1 MKFKLLALAL
11 AAASVLC
18 FAGCGSS
25 ANESSDSSAQAEE
38 SSIAESS
45 AEESSTEEASAAETI
60 PAGDFTVSGDGTVYL
75 STAGGTTEDG
85 NVPVV
90 SASSDTQIKQIG
102 INAHGYDGTMMAY
115 IYIDGSFADK
125 QQLSDSQATL
135 DLSGESLTEGVHKVE
150 VVQYTGDTVSD
161 HAVRN
166 QVLSR
171 FLSAFPKACRFAVGF
186 FLLPCPQ

>member
-25 ANESSDSSAQAEE
+25 ANESSDSSAQADE

-60 PAGDFTVSGDGTVYL
+60 PAGDFTVSGDGTMYL

-125 QQLSDSQATL
+125 QQLSDSQTTL

-150 VVQYTGDTVSD
+150 VVQYTGDTVSAD
-161 HAVRN
+161 NVATY
-166 QVLSR
+166 QTMQYEI
-171 FLSAFPKACRFAVGF
+171 KY
-186 FLLPCPQ
+186 

>member
-25 ANESSDSSAQAEE
+25 TNESSSAQAEE

-60 PAGDFTVSGDGTVYL
+60 PAGAFTVSGNGTVYL

-85 NVPVV
+85 NIPVV
-90 SASSDTQIKQIG
+90 GASSATVIKQIG
-102 INAHGYDGTMMAY
+102 INAKGYDGTMMAY
-115 IYIDGSFADK
+115 IYIDGVFADK
-125 QQLSDSQATL
+125 QQLSDSQSSL
-135 DLSGESLTEGVHKVE
+135 DLSGDSLTEGVHKVE
-150 VVQYTGDTVSD
+150 IVQYTGDTVSAD
-161 HAVRN
+161 NVATY
-166 QVLSR
+166 QTMQYEI
-171 FLSAFPKACRFAVGF
+171 KY
-186 FLLPCPQ
+186 

>member
-25 ANESSDSSAQAEE
+25 TNESSDSSAQAEE

-45 AEESSTEEASAAETI
+45 AEESSTEEVSAAETI
-60 PAGDFTVSGDGTVYL
+60 PAGDFTVSGNGTVYL

-125 QQLSDSQATL
+125 QQLSDSQSSL

-150 VVQYTGDTVSD
+150 VVQYTGDTVSAD
-161 HAVRN
+161 NVATY
-166 QVLSR
+166 QTMQYEI
-171 FLSAFPKACRFAVGF
+171 KY
-186 FLLPCPQ
+186 